1 MVVQLVADVED
12 GRRDA
17 TPGQLLRSV
26 APVLGS
32 LVLVAV
38 VAGIL
43 IVIGF
48 VLIIVPGLILLTIW
62 SVAVPAVVIERP
74 PGLAALGRSRE
85 LVRGNGWQGFGGIL
99 VLDFPVLVRSA
110 SLQAGARSRRHRRGL

>member
-62 SVAVPAVVIERP
+62 SVAVPAGVIGRP
-74 PGLAALGRSRE
+74 PGLAALGRRRG
-85 LVRGNGWQGFGGIL
+85 LVRGNGWPGVGGVL
-99 VLDFPVLVRSA
+99 VLCFPVLGG
-110 SLQAGARSRRHRRGL
+110 SLAPQAGGGPP